1 MCKKMGGRRQ
11 MHEGPL
17 PGLNWLESLHPLG
30 KLHWIWAG
38 AGTARDMHT
47 AAYTCRGR
55 MQK

>member
-47 AAYTCRGR
+47 AAYTCKGR